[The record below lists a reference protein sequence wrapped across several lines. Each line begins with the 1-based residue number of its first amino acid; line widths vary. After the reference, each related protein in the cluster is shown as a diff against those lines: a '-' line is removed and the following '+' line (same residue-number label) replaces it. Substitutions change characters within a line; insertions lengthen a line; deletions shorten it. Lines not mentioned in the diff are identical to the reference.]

1 LQKQLKTQPK
11 TMGHNPRVDLCP
23 KSIKK
28 MKKKLR
34 DFGEIGFR
42 EKWGESGEN
51 GVFGGRRWVE
61 MAGRGAV
68 GGWEVMGGGGAWW
81 VWILGS
87 DWEEK
92 MEKRGGE
99 VYGRYREMRGMGKN

>member
-1 LQKQLKTQPK
+1 
-11 TMGHNPRVDLCP
+11 
-23 KSIKK
+23 
-28 MKKKLR
+28 
-34 DFGEIGFR
+34 
-42 EKWGESGEN
+42 
-51 GVFGGRRWVE
+51 
-61 MAGRGAV
+61 
-68 GGWEVMGGGGAWW
+68 MGGGGAWW